1 MTKVTGEM
9 LERVESLIPIYE
21 NAADWTGRE
30 YPALAP
36 SDHHKTAA
44 ALRSVAACACRVIEP
59 GEEEI
64 ERYARALCAA
74 NGFDPEYL
82 EPGDDPYGD
91 NNSVIDGSNSKDEPC
106 HFFWRRYDRRARAV
120 LAAISEG

>member
-1 MTKVTGEM
+1 MTKMTAEL
-9 LERVESLIPIYE
+9 LERVEDFAHMGEMFHHGYATLSGRSIHVSDLRALVSLS
-21 NAADWTGRE
+21 R
-30 YPALAP
+30 
-36 SDHHKTAA
+36 
-44 ALRSVAACACRVIEP
+44 RVIEP

-64 ERYARALCAA
+64 ERCARALCAA

-106 HFFWRRYDRRARAV
+106 HFFWRHYDRQARAV
-120 LAAISEG
+120 LAAIATGPE